1 MAATHLRLGGLARSV
16 THGAWVQGQQAE
28 RCMDEQSRQEAEGVQ
43 GMSCGVARCMG
54 WWFWRGR
61 RAEGAA
67 ASRLG
72 KRARA
77 QAGRCIVGARGG
89 AAWGRGQRLA
99 GPRSAENGGAE
110 GCVHAACQGG
120 CGEKTRAG
128 RASEIRFRQG
138 SGDKRRRNDTSCAG
152 AGERR
157 EDAGSGLLGRGA
169 SGNEAV
175 AMQKAWDGGSGGA
188 DARRLLQQAD

>member
-67 ASRLG
+67 ASRL
-72 KRARA
+72 
-77 QAGRCIVGARGG
+77 
-89 AAWGRGQRLA
+89 
-99 GPRSAENGGAE
+99 
-110 GCVHAACQGG
+110 
-120 CGEKTRAG
+120 
-128 RASEIRFRQG
+128 RQG
-138 SGDKRRRNDTSCAG
+138 SGLERRRGNESQARAG
-152 AGERR
+152 MRR
-157 EDAGSGLLGRGA
+157 DGAGSGLLGRGA